1 MPGYLHSSID
11 YGAMAPNVTA
21 TLVQSH
27 DLDIAILIDSDL
39 VSCYNLVDY
48 WRKLTG

>member
-39 VSCYNLVDY
+39 V
-48 WRKLTG
+48 KLLQSSG